1 MKKNWLMCSHLARR
15 ITFSLISTGTIPV
28 NTQKKDKKK
37 EMHGISHALF
47 PQFTPGEWPSPHPKP
62 TLERNLGRRYLPWH
76 VPHAS
81 NLFWKTRQK
90 KKKSREA
97 PFHMDQMPD
106 CFHGAAILIAS
117 PLHHSFPVSP
127 FHKQMENEKNS
138 QVQLDS
144 TRAY

>member
-1 MKKNWLMCSHLARR
+1 MLCFLSSHLVSDLAP
-15 ITFSLISTGTIPV
+15 T
-28 NTQKKDKKK
+28 
-37 EMHGISHALF
+37 
-47 PQFTPGEWPSPHPKP
+47 PSP
-62 TLERNLGRRYLPWH
+62 L
-76 VPHAS
+76 
-81 NLFWKTRQK
+81 WKGTWAVDTYHGMFPMLATYFGKLDK